1 MEAVHIEKEI
11 REGRTPV
18 MFFDI
23 KDSSLRHL
31 LYHCPTKIERYSK
44 YQQLYNHI
52 ENLRNKPHSVFDLNK
67 VYNLAQ
73 DPKLNYTDISLK
85 KLLEILSFLNTHADP
100 SKRSYKSK
108 MLHL

>member
-1 MEAVHIEKEI
+1 MKTNLEAVLIEKEI

-31 LYHCPTKIERYSK
+31 LYHCPIKIERYSK

-52 ENLRNKPHSVFDLNK
+52 ENLRTKSHSLFDLNK
-67 VYNLAQ
+67 VYEFGQ
-73 DPKLNYTDISLK
+73 DPPPIKL
-85 KLLEILSFLNTHADP
+85 
-100 SKRSYKSK
+100 
-108 MLHL
+108 